1 MTRAQ
6 DSEEVGGVKEEKTT
20 NIVSCWDSP
29 NLSEDLV
36 DRIYDML
43 RGWLADREPVAS
55 DFFHYC
61 CDLCESQGEADQ
73 AWVWML
79 NLIAHFVAK
88 DESWLDSIHTAK
100 DWRQLGVSGFW
111 EVPPP
116 LWLVEREEEGK
127 KEDEKKKK
135 ESENMEE
142 SLECSTTS
150 PVLGPSES
158 AEESLEITTASPLDE
173 SWIEPVHTAKEE
185 EELKAEESLEYKTNS
200 PILDC
205 GWGKGLPAPSPT
217 ATAPST
223 PMWRPWEE
231 EDEEEVADLSAAVQK
246 RKRRSPAAAARSRKR
261 LQQWKEKKNRSRLET
276 EQRTTPL
283 RLTEQMRGTRLI
295 ERLEEKTSQVGGGAV
310 HQGASPGRVEGETV
324 FFCNYTKN
332 SMHPQSIQSSLP
344 SFAPVA
350 TSPFALSEGSLSFP
364 NCETLWSSGL
374 RAT

>member
-1 MTRAQ
+1 
-6 DSEEVGGVKEEKTT
+6 
-20 NIVSCWDSP
+20 
-29 NLSEDLV
+29 
-36 DRIYDML
+36 
-43 RGWLADREPVAS
+43 
-55 DFFHYC
+55 
-61 CDLCESQGEADQ
+61 
-73 AWVWML
+73 ML
-79 NLIAHFVAK
+79 NLIAHFVAEN
-88 DESWLDSIHTAK
+88 ESWLDSFYTAK
-100 DWRQLGVSGFW
+100 DWRQLGLSCINDYW

-135 ESENMEE
+135 ESEKMEE

-173 SWIEPVHTAKEE
+173 SWLESVHTAKEE

-295 ERLEEKTSQVGGGAV
+295 ERLEEKASQVGGGAV